1 MKGLLESPEIAILAR
16 EESVRGVLT
25 RMALAEAAQAD
36 SRQAQLL
43 EKALHLLLTRFQA
56 MEGDVP

>member
-1 MKGLLESPEIAILAR
+1 MTGLLESSDIETLAH

-36 SRQAQLL
+36 SREAELL

-56 MEGDVP
+56 MEGDAQ

>member
-56 MEGDVP
+56 MKGDVP